1 MVKISQSTTAMSKK
15 RTSLKDIAEALNT
28 SVSTVSRALKDHPD
42 ISPALK
48 KQIQNMAFERDYKQ
62 KQPSAIKNK
71 NFAKTIGII
80 VPNMVTYFFSAVISG
95 IENYAKEKGYFVVIT
110 NSHDRADQEDKCVNH
125 LLEIGACGVISSIA
139 QETKNFSHFS
149 RLTTQN
155 IPLVFFDRVAETNKI
170 SSVGIDNTNIARELT
185 SHFHQNGAKHI
196 ACLAGP
202 KNLSISVERTAG
214 YLSGL
219 INCGLPVNND
229 YIVNTRL
236 NADSAEKATT
246 ELLKLPEPP
255 DALLCINDTVAFGA
269 MRAIRKAGLTIPQ
282 DIAISGFTN
291 EMHATVVEPP
301 LTSVAQP
308 TEEMGQEAAKML
320 IEQIENGIY
329 QVPRQVILKSRI
341 EVRKSSQKIE
351 L

>member
-1 MVKISQSTTAMSKK
+1 MTKK

-48 KQIQNMAFERDYKQ
+48 KQIQEMAFERDYKQ
-62 KQPSAIKNK
+62 KKTSAKTK
-71 NFAKTIGII
+71 KTSAKTIGLI
-80 VPNMVTYFFSAVISG
+80 VPDMVTYFFSSVISG

-110 NSHDRADQEDKCVNH
+110 NSHDQADQEEKCVNH
-125 LLEIGACGVISSIA
+125 LLEIGACGVIASIA

-155 IPLVFFDRVAETNKI
+155 IPLVFFDRVAETDRI

-185 SHFHQNGAKHI
+185 CHFNDKGAQRI

-202 KNLSISVERTAG
+202 KNLSISHERTAG
-214 YLSGL
+214 YLSAL
-219 INCGLPVNND
+219 LDCGLPVNNA
-229 YIVNTRL
+229 YLANTRL
-236 NADSAEKATT
+236 DADSAEIATNK
-246 ELLKLPEPP
+246 LLQLPEPP

-269 MRAIRKAGLTIPQ
+269 MRAIRKAGLSIPQ

-308 TEEMGQEAAKML
+308 TGEMGREAAKML

-329 QVPRQVILKSRI
+329 KVPRQIVMKSKIVIRASSVKS
-341 EVRKSSQKIE
+341 E

>member
-1 MVKISQSTTAMSKK
+1 MSKK

-48 KQIQNMAFERDYKQ
+48 KQIQEMAFERNYKQ
-62 KQPSAIKNK
+62 KEHSAKKPNTT
-71 NFAKTIGII
+71 AKTIGII
-80 VPNMVTYFFSAVISG
+80 VPDMVTYFFSSVISG

-110 NSHDRADQEDKCVNH
+110 NSDDQADKEEKCVNH
-125 LLEIGACGVISSIA
+125 LLEIGASGVISSIA
-139 QETKNFSHFS
+139 QETKNFAHFS

-155 IPLVFFDRVAETNKI
+155 IPLVFFDRVAETDRI
-170 SSVGIDNTNIARELT
+170 SSVGVDNTNTARELT
-185 SHFHQNGAKHI
+185 CHFHQHGAKRI

-202 KNLSISVERTAG
+202 KNLSISKERTAG
-214 YLSGL
+214 YLAGL
-219 INCGLPVNND
+219 IDCNLPVTPA
-229 YIVNTRL
+229 YMANTSL
-236 NADSAEKATT
+236 NADDAEKATQQLL
-246 ELLKLPEPP
+246 ELPDPP

-269 MRAIRKAGLTIPQ
+269 MRAIRKAGLSIPQ
-282 DIAISGFTN
+282 DIALSGFTN

-308 TEEMGQEAAKML
+308 TEEMGREAAKML
-320 IEQIENGIY
+320 IEQIENGLY
-329 QVPRQVILKSRI
+329 TLPRQVVLKSQI
-341 EVRKSSQKIE
+341 VVRRSSVKSD

>member
-1 MVKISQSTTAMSKK
+1 MTKK

-48 KQIQNMAFERDYKQ
+48 KQIQEMAFERGYNQ
-62 KQPSAIKNK
+62 KKIPAKNK
-71 NFAKTIGII
+71 TNSAKAIGII
-80 VPNMVTYFFSAVISG
+80 VPDMVTYFFSAVISG

-110 NSHDRADQEDKCVNH
+110 NSHDRADQEEKCVNH
-125 LLEIGACGVISSIA
+125 LLGIGACGVIASIA
-139 QETKNFSHFS
+139 QETKKFSHFS

-155 IPLVFFDRVAETNKI
+155 IPLVFFDRIAETDKI

-185 SHFHQNGAKHI
+185 CHFYENGARRI

-202 KNLSISVERTAG
+202 KNLSISRERTAG
-214 YLSGL
+214 YLSAL
-219 INCGLPVNND
+219 LDCGLTVNNA
-229 YIVNTRL
+229 YMANTRL
-236 NADSAEKATT
+236 DADSSEKATT
-246 ELLKLPEPP
+246 QLLQLPEPP

-269 MRAIRKAGLTIPQ
+269 MRAIRNAGLSIPN
-282 DIAISGFTN
+282 DIALSGFTN

-308 TEEMGQEAAKML
+308 TEEMGREAAKML

-329 QVPRQVILKSRI
+329 KVPRQGVMKSKIVIRSSSVKS
-341 EVRKSSQKIE
+341 E

>member
-1 MVKISQSTTAMSKK
+1 MTKK
-15 RTSLKDIAEALNT
+15 RTSLKDIAEVLNT

-48 KQIQNMAFERDYKQ
+48 KQIQNMAFERNYKQ
-62 KQPSAIKNK
+62 KQPSAKREK
-71 NFAKTIGII
+71 SSAKTIGII
-80 VPNMVTYFFSAVISG
+80 VPDMVTYFFSAVISG

-110 NSHDRADQEDKCVNH
+110 NSHDGADQEEKCVNH

-155 IPLVFFDRVAETNKI
+155 IPLVFFDRIAETDQI
-170 SSVGIDNTNIARELT
+170 SSVGIDNTNIAQELT
-185 SHFHQNGAKHI
+185 CHFHENGAKRI

-202 KNLSISVERTAG
+202 KNLSISRERTAG
-214 YLSGL
+214 YLSAL
-219 INCGLPVNND
+219 IDCNQPVN
-229 YIVNTRL
+229 YAYMANTML
-236 NADSAEKATT
+236 DADSAEKATNK
-246 ELLKLPEPP
+246 LLQLPEPP

-269 MRAIRKAGLTIPQ
+269 MRAIRNAGLSIPH
-282 DIAISGFTN
+282 DIALSGFTN

-329 QVPRQVILKSRI
+329 KVPRQIVMKSKI
-341 EVRKSSQKIE
+341 VVRKSSVKTQ